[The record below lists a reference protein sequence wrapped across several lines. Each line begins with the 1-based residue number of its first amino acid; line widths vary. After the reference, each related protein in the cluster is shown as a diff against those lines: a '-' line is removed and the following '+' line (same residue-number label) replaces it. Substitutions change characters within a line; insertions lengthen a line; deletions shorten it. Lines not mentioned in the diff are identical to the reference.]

1 MGYFFFIKWIN
12 PKAIFSRKWFNKIS
26 FSTFID
32 HALYNSLHQLIHSN
46 HFTGTQQST
55 SPLVGFY
62 SLSAFLVMNGGSLK
76 FKDFRFSKRVG
87 LPPLKS
93 FHSLISP
100 PGSVSI
106 LSFPQTKHKQQ
117 CSVTWSLHF
126 ASCMLPTISFT
137 LVRNCEFWSS
147 LCVSG
152 TSLKS
157 GHPWYFGCAELLPKT
172 KCFLTSALLYVFKKT
187 KQNKKNKHKKN
198 KTGCCILPVLFVNSA
213 HLCT

>member
-1 MGYFFFIKWIN
+1 MIQQNFFYIYG
-12 PKAIFSRKWFNKIS
+12 
-26 FSTFID
+26 
-32 HALYNSLHQLIHSN
+32 HALYNLSHQLIHSN

-87 LPPLKS
+87 LPPHKR

-117 CSVTWSLHF
+117 CLVTWSLHF

-137 LVRNCEFWSS
+137 LR
-147 LCVSG
+147 SG
-152 TSLKS
+152 TVSSGALYGVPERLWSLATH
-157 GHPWYFGCAELLPKT
+157 GILGVL
-172 KCFLTSALLYVFKKT
+172 
-187 KQNKKNKHKKN
+187 N
-198 KTGCCILPVLFVNSA
+198 CCLKLNVS
-213 HLCT
+213 